1 MPIRETD
8 SATIEDPDAP
18 APGHLV
24 HENHPGPIRLPLGR
38 KTGYGAGQL
47 VEMIVES
54 TQNVFILFYA
64 TAVCGLPGGLAG
76 LAIGAGIVVDA
87 IMNPFIGS
95 LSDSWRSRYGRRVPF
110 MAISLAPI
118 LLTFNLL
125 FALPSGLGQTAL
137 FLWMAFLSIS
147 LRISLSVFTVPYQ
160 ALGAQ
165 LTDDYQERSSV
176 AAWRWGIG
184 ILGTAAVVGLGY
196 GLFFAGPGGVSQ
208 RGAYLPFT
216 LTLSILLLGGALIA
230 IRQGLAVRETQHD
243 IEIPAAPIH
252 QRLFSEIGEI
262 FSSRTFRILFAAG
275 LLFNVETGLAQAL
288 GLHVATFFWQLSS
301 GQIQALGMSAVLGLA
316 AAAPFAGPIAQRIE
330 KRTMVIV
337 GMLGMIVCQIVPA
350 GLKLLGLLTLTG
362 NALLTFLATM
372 GFIGGAMMASTLI
385 AFVSI
390 IPDAADEHEQLFGV
404 QRQGLY
410 FAGWSFATKTATGAG
425 VLIAGVVLQLV
436 NFPKNITD
444 RGTVVAVPEHT
455 TAWLAIAHGPGA
467 ALLSLAAVGLMMLYR
482 IDKRSH
488 ARIIADLTER
498 ERLRDGAQA
507 T

>member
-1 MPIRETD
+1 MQPSETD
-8 SATIEDPDAP
+8 ATHIQNQRVRG
-18 APGHLV
+18 PGMADSSV
-24 HENHPGPIRLPLGR
+24 HSPRLPLSR

-76 LAIGAGIVVDA
+76 LAIGAGIVADA

-95 LSDSWRSRYGRRVPF
+95 LSDGWRSRFGRRVPF
-110 MAISLAPI
+110 MAASLVPI

-125 FALPSGLGQTAL
+125 FALPSSLGQTAL
-137 FLWMAFLSIS
+137 FLWLTFLSIS

-196 GLFFAGPGGVSQ
+196 GVFFAGPGGVSH
-208 RGAYLPFT
+208 RDAYLPFT
-216 LTLSILLLGGALIA
+216 LTLSVLLVVGALVA
-230 IRQGLAVRETQHD
+230 IRQGLAARDIQHQ
-243 IEIPAAPIH
+243 IEPPTEAIH
-252 QRLFSEIGEI
+252 HRLLGEI
-262 FSSRTFRILFAAG
+262 REMFSSRTFRILFAAG
-275 LLFNVETGLAQAL
+275 LLFNIETGLNQAL
-288 GLHVATFFWQLSS
+288 GLHVATFFWQLNS
-301 GQIQALGMSAVLGLA
+301 GQIQGLGLAAVAGLA

-330 KRTMVIV
+330 KRTMVII
-337 GMLGMIVCQIVPA
+337 GMIGMIVCQILPA
-350 GLKLLGLLTLTG
+350 TLKLLGLLTLSG
-362 NALLTFLATM
+362 DALIAFLAIM
-372 GFIGGAMMASTLI
+372 GFVGGAMMASTLI

-390 IPDAADEHEQLFGV
+390 VPDAADEHELLFGTS
-404 QRQGLY
+404 RQGLY

-425 VLIAGVVLQLV
+425 VLIAGLVLQLV
-436 NFPKNITD
+436 NFPARISEQD
-444 RGTVVAVPEHT
+444 VTVTLPEQT
-455 TAWLAIAHGPGA
+455 MTWLAIAHGPGA
-467 ALLSLAAVGLMMLYR
+467 ALLSVVAVALMLLYR

-488 ARIIADLTER
+488 ERIIAELAE
-498 ERLRDGAQA
+498 LRPTPHVTQEI
-507 T
+507 